1 VSQLTRRVFDA
12 ALAPLAASGRLRAAG
27 AEALSAQRKLAA
39 VAELAWRRR
48 SGEERSG
55 HACSETGQ
63 FWVAEVGVA
72 LTR

>member
-12 ALAPLAASGRLRAAG
+12 ALAPLAAPGRLRAAG

-48 SGEERSG
+48 SDEERSG